1 MTAVEYVIEQL
12 RKLAHNPKTH
22 LGMGDIRVTQGYLDD
37 LEQIGK
43 QMERRRVETAF
54 EKGIEEGYED
64 YISTESGQFSR
75 ERKTGSQYY
84 NETYE

>member
-43 QMERRRVETAF
+43 QMEKVMNEYSWIAGAEYSISVLKDKTLKESKESF
-54 EKGIEEGYED
+54 EK
-64 YISTESGQFSR
+64 
-75 ERKTGSQYY
+75 YY
-84 NETYE
+84 NETYNKE